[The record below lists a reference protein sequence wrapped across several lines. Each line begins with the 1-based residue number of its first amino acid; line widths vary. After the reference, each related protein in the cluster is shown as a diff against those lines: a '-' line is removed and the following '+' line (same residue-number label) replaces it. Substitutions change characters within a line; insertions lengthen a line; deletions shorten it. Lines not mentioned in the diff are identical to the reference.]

1 MLRSLVSALTVFI
14 ALASPALAEGP
25 GMFHERGG
33 FGGPGGPPAMMG
45 EDPMRILQGIKLTP
59 DQETQVHK
67 ILEAHRAGLREL
79 FDQLRSA
86 QDAFAMALLR
96 PGTVTA
102 ADVKPLLDR
111 TLQVRQQLAE
121 TLLQAM
127 LEVRAVLTPDQLA
140 KAAARRARMRELE
153 AQMRSLLEES
163 N

>member
-1 MLRSLVSALTVFI
+1 MLRSLVPALTVLI

-25 GMFHERGG
+25 GMFHGG
-33 FGGPGGPPAMMG
+33 GAFGGPPPMQG

-67 ILEAHRAGLREL
+67 ILEAHRAGLHDQ
-79 FDQLRSA
+79 FDQLRGA
-86 QDAFAMALLR
+86 QDALASALLR

-102 ADVKPLLDR
+102 SDLKPLLDR
-111 TLQVRQQLAE
+111 TLQARQQLAE
-121 TLLQAM
+121 SGLQAM

-140 KAAARRARMRELE
+140 KAAARRARMKELE